1 MQRFLLALVLAG
13 VALSP
18 ANGQTIRYHET
29 LTPVTNAVAQSLTTC
44 VADVAVNF
52 AYVSVETTDVRWWD
66 DGTAPTAATGHLASV
81 GRTLTI
87 TGHTNVVNFA
97 VISTGA
103 NATVVASCGRP

>member
-1 MQRFLLALVLAG
+1 MRTGLLCVFVLALIAG
-13 VALSP
+13 GGAQ
-18 ANGQTIRYHET
+18 NIRYHQT
-29 LTPVTNAVAQSLTTC
+29 LTPVTNAAAQSLSTC

-52 AYVSVETTDVRWWD
+52 AYISIETTDCRWWD
-66 DGTAPTAATGHLASV
+66 DGTAPTAATGHLAPV

-87 TGHTNVVNFA
+87 QGHANVVNFS